1 MPACYFLLFVLKNP
15 AGREIDFITA
25 EGMTK
30 QVLFA
35 EQILRWRSRIVVYGR
50 MIKFSHT
57 VFALPFAL
65 AALLLAHREHPITLH
80 LVFWVIVAMVGAR
93 SAAMGFNRL
102 ADAKDDA
109 ENPRTAAREIP
120 SGRISPWETALF
132 VAGSSILF
140 ILAAAAISE
149 ICFWFSFP
157 VLLVLFGYSYTKRF
171 TWLSHIFLGLV
182 QGLVPIAVWVAVTGT
197 FSAKILALSLTL
209 CTYIAGFDILYACQD
224 MEFDRRYKLY
234 SIPARFGKARAMLFS
249 SILHL
254 FTFFS
259 LLSIYWLFALSIYYL
274 AFVSVIG
281 ILLILEHRLVKP
293 DDLSRI
299 NIAFYHVNSVISL
312 LLFAALLTE
321 EMVRRVS

>member
-1 MPACYFLLFVLKNP
+1 MIRKV
-15 AGREIDFITA
+15 T
-25 EGMTK
+25 
-30 QVLFA
+30 
-35 EQILRWRSRIVVYGR
+35 EQIPRWRSGVVAYGR

-57 VFALPFAL
+57 IFALPFAL
-65 AALLLAHREHPITLH
+65 TALLLAHREHPLTFR

-102 ADAKDDA
+102 VDAKIDA
-109 ENPRTAAREIP
+109 KNPRTAEREIP
-120 SGRISPWETALF
+120 AGHISLRETTFF
-132 VAGSSILF
+132 VVGSSILF

-157 VLLVLFGYSYTKRF
+157 VLFTLFGYSYTKRF
-171 TWLSHIFLGLV
+171 TWLSHIVLGLV

-197 FSAKILALSLTL
+197 FSYRIMALSLTL

-224 MEFDRRYKLY
+224 IEFDRRQRLY
-234 SIPARFGKARAMLFS
+234 SMPARFGLARAMHFS

-254 FTFFS
+254 ITFLS
-259 LLSIYWLFALSIYYL
+259 LLSIYWIFALSPYYL

-281 ILLILEHRLVKP
+281 ILLIVEHRLVKP
-293 DDLSRI
+293 DDLLRV

-312 LLFAALLTE
+312 LLFAALMTE
-321 EMVRRVS
+321 EVVGRMF

>member
-1 MPACYFLLFVLKNP
+1 MGL
-15 AGREIDFITA
+15 ITEEEMIRKA
-25 EGMTK
+25 
-30 QVLFA
+30 LFA
-35 EQILRWRSRIVVYGR
+35 EEIFRWYSRVVTYGR

-65 AALLLAHREHPITLH
+65 AALLLAHREHPITSR
-80 LVFWVIVAMVGAR
+80 LVFLVIVAMVGAR
-93 SAAMGFNRL
+93 SAAMGFNRF

-109 ENPRTAAREIP
+109 ENPRTAEREIP
-120 SGRISPWETALF
+120 AGRISLRETAIF
-132 VAGSSILF
+132 ITGSSILF

-157 VLLVLFGYSYTKRF
+157 VLLALFGYSYTKRF
-171 TWLSHIFLGLV
+171 TWLSHIVLGLV

-224 MEFDRRYKLY
+224 MEFDRRQRLY
-234 SIPARFGKARAMLFS
+234 SMPARFGLARAMRFS
-249 SILHL
+249 SLLHL
-254 FTFFS
+254 IAFLS
-259 LLSIYWLFALSIYYL
+259 LLSLWRIFALSPYYL
-274 AFVSVIG
+274 TFVSVIG
-281 ILLILEHRLVKP
+281 ILLIVEHRLVKP
-293 DDLSRI
+293 DDLSRV

-321 EMVRRVS
+321 EMVGRMF